1 MADVEG
7 KLYAFRIYQVF
18 FGGVMG
24 RVLLGCVLLGFSTLA
39 MSAGPWFPIILHN
52 DEVMVVGKG
61 MSIDEC
67 TKKQLELEQKAKGA
81 MIRCS
86 KMTQK
91 VRAESKD
98 ETLDR
103 AYQFTW
109 VADYVAFTEATSLKQ
124 CKKEKAMLAKHGADF
139 FCAESFQLIK

>member
-81 MIRCS
+81 MIRWAI
-86 KMTQK
+86 
-91 VRAESKD
+91 R
-98 ETLDR
+98 TL
-103 AYQFTW
+103 YLGFFSVSGFGKNSCP
-109 VADYVAFTEATSLKQ
+109 VAAAS
-124 CKKEKAMLAKHGADF
+124 
-139 FCAESFQLIK
+139 